1 MNNLISF
8 ERYREMVRLSVSSFP
23 MNEGLMDKVRE
34 KISTSYVDKILDDE
48 IELGK
53 QIEEKIKTTVSEL
66 EDICKQIKVKDEE
79 GSKFKKALNEIFD
92 II

>member
-34 KISTSYVDKILDDE
+34 KISTSYVDKILDDG
-48 IELGK
+48 GK
-53 QIEEKIKTTVSEL
+53 
-66 EDICKQIKVKDEE
+66 DKD
-79 GSKFKKALNEIFD
+79 NCI
-92 II
+92 